1 MGCGVFCHM
10 PLWLCAALIDVPGVA
25 LYPPHAAEEEQAAA
39 AVYEVEQEDQ
49 EAAAK
54 EPGTIF

>member
-1 MGCGVFCHM
+1 MAVGVHGV
-10 PLWLCAALIDVPGVA
+10 WGLCAALIDVPGVA

-49 EAAAK
+49 EAAAE